1 LPLPCGIIPS
11 AAPIATSVRH
21 IKSPAA
27 RGYTEASG
35 IGRQGRDDTP
45 VASGA
50 RRSIAHSLIS
60 SPFGEPNRQWHRLL
74 TSTETNKAYEI
85 TTELLGMDEK
95 NVEVR

>member
-1 LPLPCGIIPS
+1 MI
-11 AAPIATSVRH
+11 
-21 IKSPAA
+21 
-27 RGYTEASG
+27 
-35 IGRQGRDDTP
+35 
-45 VASGA
+45 
-50 RRSIAHSLIS
+50 RRSIWRSPFDRYSLIS

>member
-1 LPLPCGIIPS
+1 MTETNMKMPVKIEK
-11 AAPIATSVRH
+11 T
-21 IKSPAA
+21 SPATPQPW
-27 RGYTEASG
+27 RSFESLR
-35 IGRQGRDDTP
+35 RQVDRLFDDTP